1 MRLLLAVA
9 FLDLVLF
16 ACAPMMRQPVRPIPA
31 PRGTFP
37 IEEATIAAAQ
47 SAIKLHITTCHGIVA
62 QYLSRIAQL
71 DKTGPALNAITV
83 VNPRAL
89 DEADAMD
96 RQFARGGPMPSSP
109 GTSNARAC

>member
-16 ACAPMMRQPVRPIPA
+16 GCAPMMRQPVRPIPA

-47 SAIKLHITTCHGIVA
+47 SAIKSHITTCTASSRSTCPGS
-62 QYLSRIAQL
+62 LSSTRR
-71 DKTGPALNAITV
+71 DRRWNAITV

-89 DEADAMD
+89 DEADAMGSAV
-96 RQFARGGPMPSSP
+96 RAGRTMGLLQCVPMW
-109 GTSNARAC
+109 